1 MLAFRIVIL
10 QLHSAK
16 ECCKYKKIMFF
27 TVALLSVAIIG
38 LAFALLAI
46 RILLKKNGEF
56 KGTCANNNPF
66 MQKAG
71 VTCGVCGKTAGE
83 DCRKEDLPEVQIS
96 KS

>member
-1 MLAFRIVIL
+1 
-10 QLHSAK
+10 
-16 ECCKYKKIMFF
+16 MFF